1 MRRLSHKKRG
11 PPATGKGEPILVRLQ
26 PIPLADLDAWIARQH
41 DQLSRPEA
49 IRRLLEF
56 ALAGSRPPKARSAK
70 ARSKALDLAGKE
82 IDKLSDQSA
91 SDEERQQ
98 RKRRLLKGPREFW
111 DMRDEIR
118 SKSKS

>member
-41 DQLSRPEA
+41 DQL
-49 IRRLLEF
+49 RLVEL
-56 ALAGSRPPKARSAK
+56 ALAGSQPPKARSAK

-111 DMRDEIR
+111 DMRDETR